1 MDISAPLLMPHQD
14 AGAAWLLAQGAG
26 LLAFEA
32 GTGKTISALEA
43 VKRRDARRILIVMP
57 ASLLDQWH
65 SEIIRW
71 GYGEDVYQMTG
82 GKAEREAVYRGL
94 AHPGALVDMA
104 PSGRVFILTSY
115 ERFRL
120 DAKAAYGVAWDAVI
134 LDETL
139 KIQSPTALMTKAV
152 LLMPRLPGQLRIAL
166 NGTPYSNG
174 WGDIWATVSWLA
186 PGTLYRTWWQFR
198 TMHAIV
204 NPYFHGITGWRGV
217 DEIKSKIKPHIM
229 TVRKTDVLSDLPE
242 KTEIQ
247 IPVTLSKKEF
257 AVYHRIKEELILE
270 WDGEDT
276 SLPNIIVKMM
286 RLRQCANGLF
296 AFPGHGEVSSKL
308 DVLGDVLEPLFQAS
322 LPVVVFSEFE
332 ETANRVAQQYG
343 LPVISGRVS
352 QKDRAQIVEDFNAG
366 KVKGIVGTRAMALGL
381 NLQAASHLVN
391 VDLPFSYAQYD
402 QRIGRVWRHGQKN
415 AVTVYNLM
423 ANNTVDFNVWA
434 ILARK
439 LSGADELASVTRA
452 DVDEILS
459 T

>member
-1 MDISAPLLMPHQD
+1 
-14 AGAAWLLAQGAG
+14 
-26 LLAFEA
+26 
-32 GTGKTISALEA
+32 
-43 VKRRDARRILIVMP
+43 MP
-57 ASLLDQWH
+57 ASLIQQWDN
-65 SEIIRW
+65 EITRW
-71 GYGEDVYQMTG
+71 GYGKDVYQMTG
-82 GKAEREAVYRGL
+82 AKAERETIYRII
-94 AHPGALVDMA
+94 AHPDAWRDAA
-104 PSGRVFILTSY
+104 PSGHVFVLTSY

-120 DAKAAYGVAWDAVI
+120 DAKAAYAVAWDAII

-152 LLMPRLPGQLRIAL
+152 LMMPRLPGQLRIAL

-174 WGDIWATVSWLA
+174 WGDIWATVSWLS
-186 PGTLYRTWWQFR
+186 PGALYRTWWQFR

-242 KTEIQ
+242 KTEIEV
-247 IPVTLSKKEF
+247 PVELSKKER
-257 AVYHRIKEELILE
+257 AVYNRIKEELLLE

-296 AFPGHGEVSSKL
+296 AFPGHGDESSKL
-308 DVLGDVLEPLFQAS
+308 DVLGDVLEPLFQAG

-332 ETANRVAQQYG
+332 GTANQIAQRYG
-343 LPVISGRVS
+343 LPVISGATS

-366 KVKGIVGTRAMALGL
+366 RVKGIVGTRAMALGL

-391 VDLPFSYAQYD
+391 VDLPFSFAQYD

-423 ANNTVDFNVWA
+423 SNNTVDFNVWK
-434 ILARK
+434 ILTRK

-452 DVDEILS
+452 DVDAILS